1 MKPGTLIAATVAG
14 ATTLAAFPAAAQPAA
29 EVSTGA
35 EYQEGDY
42 GTGERVE
49 TLTVDNRV
57 RVESGGLFLFAS
69 LPWRRIEAPGNVV
82 GGGGLLGLPIII
94 DPTRPG
100 GREVRE
106 GIGDLRLGG
115 GYRLPRVAG
124 FELALTGELKL
135 PTASASRG
143 IGTGE
148 VDVAAGAEASRTFG
162 AITPFVGISYTIPGD
177 PEGYELRDSF
187 AARGGLLAR
196 LTPGLQGIF
205 AYGFAQSLSP
215 LVPAEQQLSTALDV
229 ALSGRM
235 SLGLHGSA
243 GLSAGAADFGAGVR
257 LGWRMF

>member
-1 MKPGTLIAATVAG
+1 MRLIPVTAAAMAALV
-14 ATTLAAFPAAAQPAA
+14 AFPAAAQPVA
-29 EVSTGA
+29 EVSTGV
-35 EYQEGDY
+35 EYQEGGY

-124 FELALTGELKL
+124 LELALTGELKL

-148 VDVAAGAEASRTFG
+148 IDVAAGAEASRTFG
-162 AITPFVGISYTIPGD
+162 AITPFVGISYTVPGD
-177 PEGYELRDSF
+177 PEGFEVRDSL

-196 LTPGLQGIF
+196 LGPGLRGTV
-205 AYGFAQSLSP
+205 AYGYAQSLSP
-215 LVPAEQQLSTALDV
+215 LLADEQQVSTALDV
-229 ALSGRM
+229 ALSRRL
-235 SLGLHGSA
+235 SLGFHGIA
-243 GLSAGAADFGAGVR
+243 GLSEGAADYGAGVR
-257 LGWRMF
+257 LGWRIF

>member
-1 MKPGTLIAATVAG
+1 MKLIPATAAA
-14 ATTLAAFPAAAQPAA
+14 AAALLAFPAAAQPAA
-29 EVSTGA
+29 IVSTGV

-42 GTGERVE
+42 GTGERIE
-49 TLTVDNRV
+49 TFTVDNRV
-57 RVESGGLFLFAS
+57 RVESDRLFLYAS
-69 LPWRRIEAPGNVV
+69 VPWRRIAAPANVV

-100 GREVRE
+100 ARDVRE
-106 GIGDLRLGG
+106 GLGDLRFGG
-115 GYRLPRVAG
+115 GYRLPRLAG

-148 VDVAAGAEASRTFG
+148 TDVAAGAEASRTFG

-177 PEGYELRDSF
+177 PDGYELRDSF

-196 LTPGLQGIF
+196 LAPGLHGTLT
-205 AYGFAQSLSP
+205 YGYSQSLSP
-215 LVPAEQQLSTALDV
+215 LLVDEQQVSTALDV

-257 LGWRMF
+257 LGWRIF